1 MSRPL
6 LGGGAAAVALL
17 SVTLLFASQTSVAGT
32 LAEASEGLQQK
43 GAAAESKAPGADVT
57 PTSEAN
63 AAIDAAVAGKEAAVL
78 TASKPSAIPAEPVIP
93 DSTKAPAEPAGK
105 PLEIPES
112 PALAFTATAYSLRGR
127 TASGRLV
134 TRGLIA
140 ADHRVLPLGT
150 RVRLEA
156 GSYSGEYLVAD
167 TGGAVKGRTI
177 DIWVPNTSEA
187 MRFGRRPVKLTVL
200 ARTRPT
206 AAQRTGR

>member
-17 SVTLLFASQTSVAGT
+17 SVTLLFASQTSVAST

-57 PTSEAN
+57 PTSDAN
-63 AAIDAAVAGKEAAVL
+63 AADAAVAGKDGAVL
-78 TASKPSAIPAEPVIP
+78 SAAKPTYLPAESLIA

-105 PLEIPES
+105 LFEEFES
-112 PALAFTATAYSLRGR
+112 PALVFTATAYSLRGR
-127 TASGRLV
+127 TASGRFV

-167 TGGAVKGRTI
+167 TGGAVRGRKI
-177 DIWVPNTSEA
+177 DIWVPNTGEA
-187 MRFGRRPVKLTVL
+187 MKFGRRPVKLTVL
-200 ARTRPT
+200 SRTRPRT
-206 AAQRTGR
+206 ATTRTGK